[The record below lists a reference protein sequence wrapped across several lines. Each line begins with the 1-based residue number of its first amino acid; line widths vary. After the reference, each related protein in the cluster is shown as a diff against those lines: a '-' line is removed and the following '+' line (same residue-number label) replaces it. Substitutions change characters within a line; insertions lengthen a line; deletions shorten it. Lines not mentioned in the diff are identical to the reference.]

1 MDNEEKA
8 LLEAHYQ
15 NEIESI
21 KGEVARLTD
30 LLKQV
35 LSSKNEKGIFVQP
48 PVKTPSIHVPG
59 TSQNLGADS
68 TAEQHFVFIAPI
80 PSSQAPI
87 TMDLIADGPPGN
99 RSTDFVNYDKLSALE
114 ERLRAVEGKDW
125 FDPMRVVEVCL
136 APNIIVPKNFR
147 TPDFIKYT
155 GLECPNTHL
164 QSYCNKMA
172 ELIYDDKLLIYF
184 LQDGL
189 TGSALSWY
197 MRLDNAKVKKWK
209 DLVEAFLK
217 QCKFNLEIAPNR
229 TILMSMEKE
238 NQESVSLYAQR
249 WRDKATYVQA
259 PLIDTEMVMLFANTF
274 QSPYYAHLIG
284 SSAQHFHEVVRIAEK
299 IEKAIKRGKIKDSVM
314 NSRTMM
320 RDDSGGG

>member
-1 MDNEEKA
+1 MDNEERA
-8 LLEAHYQ
+8 QLEAHYQ

-30 LLKQV
+30 LLEQV
-35 LSSKNEKGIFVQP
+35 LSSKNEKGIFAQP

-68 TAEQHFVFIAPI
+68 RAEQHFMPIAPI

-87 TMDLIADGPPGN
+87 TVDLTIDGPSGN

-114 ERLRAVEGKDW
+114 ERLRAVEGNDW
-125 FDPMRVVEVCL
+125 FDPMRAAEVCL
-136 APNIIVPKNFR
+136 VPKNFR
-147 TPDFIKYT
+147 IPEFIKYT

-164 QSYCNKMA
+164 RSYCNKMA
-172 ELIYDDKLLIYF
+172 EVIYDDKLLIYF
-184 LQDGL
+184 FEDSL

-217 QCKFNLEIAPNR
+217 QYKFNLEIAPDR

-238 NQESVSLYAQR
+238 NQESVRAYAQR
-249 WRDKATYVQA
+249 WRDKATYVQP

-284 SSAQHFHEVVRIAEK
+284 SSAQHFHEVVRIAER
-299 IEKAIKRGKIKDSVM
+299 IEQAIKRGKIEGSVM
-314 NSRTMM
+314 DSRTMM